1 MVTRRLQKSS
11 TNRMILGV
19 CGGLSEYFRVDPVIV
34 RLIFILLAFAN
45 GVGAF
50 IYLLLALIM
59 PRAETAAGEPL
70 AVLKEN
76 IRTAA
81 REAGEAG
88 RRIVTVLRG
97 PAEPGAETPTPTT
110 PPEEP
115 RSEAPR
121 AEG

>member
-1 MVTRRLQKSS
+1 MRRLQKST

-34 RLIFILLAFAN
+34 RLVFIVLAFAN
-45 GVGAF
+45 GVGVF

-59 PRAETAAGEPL
+59 PRAEAATGEPL

-76 IRTAA
+76 IRTAP

-97 PAEPGAETPTPTT
+97 PAGREGDGQTSEAASEQPPG
-110 PPEEP
+110 
-115 RSEAPR
+115 EAPR
-121 AEG
+121 T

>member
-1 MVTRRLQKSS
+1 MMTRRLQKSG

-45 GVGAF
+45 GVGLF

-59 PRAETAAGEPL
+59 PRAEAATGEPL
-70 AVLKEN
+70 AVVKEN
-76 IRTAA
+76 IRTAP

-97 PAEPGAETPTPTT
+97 PAESGAAQT
-110 PPEEP
+110 PPASSEEP

-121 AEG
+121 PEG